1 MNTDSKTRPLPHSVE
16 AERVLL
22 GSLLLNPQSIAET
35 ARQIGPES
43 FYDPRH
49 RVLFHSLE
57 VMAANREPIDLTTV
71 TEKLRGNGHLED
83 AGGAAY
89 VTELFNATPTAANL
103 SFHVEAVRE
112 KADRRGVIET
122 AEEITEAACRDSEKL
137 DSLVPRIER
146 LLDIVKTGRNGER
159 NGLENSL
166 VDSITLQ
173 TMPVEPRRFI
183 VGPFFREGDLGFIY
197 AKRGDG
203 KTWLAMLLAKAAAT
217 GGAAGLWKAEGVW
230 PVLYVDGEMPAEE
243 SKRRDLALGGACE
256 NLSWL
261 HHEIFFDRTG
271 RALNLTNPATQ
282 AALTELLLERG
293 FRVLVLDNLSCLF
306 SGVKE
311 NDADAWELVLPW
323 LLDLRRR
330 KIAVV
335 IVAHAGRNGQMRGTS
350 RREDAAFWVLKLERS
365 GDSDEAKRLKF
376 TSLFTKNR
384 NAMESDCPA
393 LEWTITAEADN
404 VVTVSAKHISGVDLL
419 VRWVNEGLDRA
430 SDIAKE
436 MGSSKGQ
443 VSKLAKQAEVAGR
456 IRIEGRRYLP
466 AEGGGNG

>member
-1 MNTDSKTRPLPHSVE
+1 MNGETFPTRPHSND
-16 AERVLL
+16 AERGVL
-22 GSLLLNPQSIAET
+22 GSLLMSPNSIAET

-49 RVLFHSLE
+49 RIVFHTLE
-57 VMAANREPIDLTTV
+57 EMAADREPIDLTTV
-71 TEKLRGNGHLED
+71 TASLRGKGHLEKV
-83 AGGAAY
+83 GGAAY

-103 SFHVEAVRE
+103 SFHVEVVRE
-112 KADRRGVIET
+112 KAGRRAVIET
-122 AEEITEAACRDSEKL
+122 AEEIIETASRDSEKL
-137 DSLVPRIER
+137 DSLLPRVEKLQDAI
-146 LLDIVKTGRNGER
+146 KAGRNGER
-159 NGLENSL
+159 NGLESSL
-166 VDSITLQ
+166 VDSIALQ
-173 TMPVEPRRFI
+173 TISLEPRRFI
-183 VGPFFREGDLGFIY
+183 VWPFFREGDLGFIY

-217 GGAAGLWKAEGVW
+217 GLNAGPWKAEGVW

-243 SKRRDLALGGACE
+243 SKRRDMALGSACE
-256 NLSWL
+256 RLTWL
-261 HHEIFFDRTG
+261 HHEIFFQRTG
-271 RALNLTNPATQ
+271 RTLNLTNPATQ

-330 KIAVV
+330 KIAVM

-350 RREDAAFWVLKLERS
+350 RREDAAVWVLKLER
-365 GDSDEAKRLKF
+365 GDSDGERELKF

-384 NAMESDCPA
+384 NALESDCPA
-393 LEWTITAEADN
+393 QQWTICEEPDKTTSVTAKPLND
-404 VVTVSAKHISGVDLL
+404 VDLF
-419 VRWVNEGLDRA
+419 VKWVNDGVDRA

-436 MGSSKGQ
+436 MGLSTGQ
-443 VSKLAKQAEVAGR
+443 ISKLAKKAKAAGR
-456 IRIEGRRYLP
+456 IKIENRRYLP
-466 AEGGGNG
+466 SEGGGNE